1 MERPSRLRRD
11 TFASL
16 AAGIVLLET
25 WQMAIGI
32 GRRHFILA
40 LGGAAWPLPAHAQQ
54 PSIRVVGYLTSL
66 TTPASVP
73 VAAAFLQGLNESG
86 FTEGRNVA
94 IEYRYADGHYDALP
108 TLAANLVA
116 RKVDVIFAN
125 GGSAPAL
132 AAKAST
138 SIIPIV
144 FETGGDPVKAGL
156 VESLNRP
163 GGNLTGVSWSASAL
177 SAKRLDL
184 LHQLL
189 PSASVIGLVV
199 NPNYPEASL
208 QVRDLENAASALGLQ
223 ISVANADSEST
234 LGAAIASLAQQ
245 NVGGLLVANDPFF
258 SSQRSQI
265 VALAARYALP
275 ASYSLRED
283 VAAGG
288 LISYGTSLLAQ
299 FHQAGVYAGR
309 ILKGALPAELPV
321 TLPTS
326 FNLAI
331 NLKTA
336 KALGLTVPATLLA
349 TADEV
354 IE

>member
-1 MERPSRLRRD
+1 
-11 TFASL
+11 
-16 AAGIVLLET
+16 
-25 WQMAIGI
+25 MAFGI
-32 GRRHFILA
+32 GRRKFIFA
-40 LGGAAWPLPAHAQQ
+40 LGGATVAWPISAHAQQ
-54 PSIRVVGYLTSL
+54 PPMRVVGYLSSL
-66 TTPASVP
+66 TTAASVP

-86 FTEGRNVA
+86 FTEGSNVA

-108 TLAANLVA
+108 ALASSLVA

-138 SIIPIV
+138 STIPIV

-184 LHQLL
+184 LRQLV

-208 QVRDLENAASALGLQ
+208 QVRDLKNAASVLGLQ
-223 ISVANADSEST
+223 ISVANADTENAI
-234 LGAAIASLAQQ
+234 GAAIASLARQ

-288 LISYGTSLLAQ
+288 LISYGTSLPEQ

-309 ILKGALPAELPV
+309 ILKGASPADLPV

-326 FNLAI
+326 FDLAI

-336 KALGLTVPATLLA
+336 KALGLTVPAALLA
-349 TADEV
+349 TADDL